1 MSKKSEQNSGDDKAQ
16 RLREYLN
23 EVHRRNEQSRE
34 QRERLAG
41 TPEVGLF
48 WIVDGRLIIAGAWI
62 EEATTTG
69 RFAHYP
75 TTDEKEWSLC
85 QRAKGVPRDTKY
97 DDPPRGRVD
106 FDKIAQKFHLYADA
120 CILKDDPMIEKIRKD
135 LNLPS
140 EILILPDNFYQCV
153 KCLGLL
159 ASAFARPRRHR
170 KPGFAFNQDSFVD
183 SIRPMIIAALRNFYQ
198 ARFADADGVPDADPL
213 WANEAKR
220 LLDLQLPNWI
230 ASAPT
235 NARFSRAKAL
245 ELAIS
250 QIENGA
256 TKVWATVVSRHAKGS
271 VSSRSV
277 PHLPD
282 RKELE
287 PAFFSWVRANCAT
300 ALQGAKAR
308 RLPASPEYVF
318 VVWDHVCAALT
329 YMFQM
334 EIATIN
340 NYVTHVIWFED
351 RVDTH
356 LDGRL
361 RDRITI
367 WRRGTKL
374 DLAAVIRAGID
385 LVPVDRIWSFAVNE
399 IARQVGKP
407 ANELLLPKREAI
419 EGAFLRRVD
428 DVYAAALRGERHEM
442 DETQW
447 Q

>member
-1 MSKKSEQNSGDDKAQ
+1 
-16 RLREYLN
+16 
-23 EVHRRNEQSRE
+23 
-34 QRERLAG
+34 
-41 TPEVGLF
+41 
-48 WIVDGRLIIAGAWI
+48 LIIVGAWI

-106 FDKIAQKFHLYADA
+106 FYKITQKFHLYADA

-140 EILILPDNFYQCV
+140 EILILPDNFYQCA
-153 KCLGLL
+153 KCLGFS
-159 ASAFARPRRHR
+159 ASAFARPRRR
-170 KPGFAFNQDSFVD
+170 RLRGFAFNQDGYVD
-183 SIRPMIIAALRNFYQ
+183 SIRPPIIAALRNFYH
-198 ARFADADGVPDADPL
+198 ARFAEADGVPNADPL
-213 WANEAKR
+213 WDNEAKR
-220 LLDLQLPNWI
+220 LIDLQLPSWI

-235 NARFSRAKAL
+235 NGRFSRAKAL
-245 ELAIS
+245 ESAIS

-256 TKVWATVVSRHAKGS
+256 AKVWATVISRNAKGS
-271 VSSRSV
+271 ASNSSA

-318 VVWDHVCAALT
+318 VVWDHVCAALA
-329 YMFQM
+329 YSFQN

-340 NYVTHVIWFED
+340 GYLTHVIWFED

-356 LDGRL
+356 LEGRL
-361 RDRITI
+361 VDWINI
-367 WRRGTKL
+367 RRRRAKL
-374 DLAAVIRAGID
+374 DLTAAIRAGID
-385 LVPVDRIWSFAVNE
+385 LVPVDPIWNFALNE
-399 IARQVGKP
+399 IARQIGKP
-407 ANELLLPKREAI
+407 SSELLLPKREDI
-419 EGAFLRRVD
+419 EALFFRRVE
-428 DVYAAALRGERHEM
+428 DVCAATEQQIMEGKARQGNEAAN
-442 DETQW
+442 
-447 Q
+447 